1 MTLGITGI
9 ISAYILLALLL
20 LSINLYSKW
29 SWQIKAATIVL
40 TSVFYVVTYYSL
52 PGLLGWPTSQN
63 PPAQFRLLAAHVEQ
77 PDKEKNTT
85 GAIYLSLIHI

>member
-9 ISAYILLALLL
+9 ITAYILLALLL

-40 TSVFYVVTYYSL
+40 TSVFYVVT
-52 PGLLGWPTSQN
+52 
-63 PPAQFRLLAAHVEQ
+63 
-77 PDKEKNTT
+77 
-85 GAIYLSLIHI
+85 

>member
-40 TSVFYVVTYYSL
+40 TSVFYVVLVVFFYPL
-52 PGLLGWPTSQN
+52 RLGVMEDSC
-63 PPAQFRLLAAHVEQ
+63 L
-77 PDKEKNTT
+77 
-85 GAIYLSLIHI
+85 GYGI